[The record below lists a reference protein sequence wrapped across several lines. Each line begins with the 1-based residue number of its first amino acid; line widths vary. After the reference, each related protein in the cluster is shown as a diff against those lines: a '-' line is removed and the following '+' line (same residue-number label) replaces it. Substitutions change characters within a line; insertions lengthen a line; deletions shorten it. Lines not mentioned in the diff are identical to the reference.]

1 MDAKFRFA
9 LHAKAICVV
18 PLVAS
23 LFVLAIINGFGC
35 SNMSHDEIILVTTA
49 LSSIVY
55 ATLLYTVY
63 RRSNKIDFVFL
74 FVLISWPFYFGQQFL
89 AAIGAETSVRMI
101 DINQLTDAA
110 IFHAGIITLMCLN
123 VFCLAYVLYPTNP
136 RQYHTPLQST
146 GRESLRK
153 ACTAVAVIVL
163 IPTLVTF
170 YRNYSLSISAGYG
183 ARISEAS
190 LQLSGINNLAG
201 IAAQLMPYA
210 LIGLFLCRNKGEKW
224 QILALFAYIALYM
237 MSGSRT
243 QGFIL
248 LIAIAVI
255 WTAVFS
261 EKKPVQQIAVI
272 LVAGI
277 AVAILFSAISLARS
291 LVASSD
297 LTSAIS
303 SMMTQNNPIIDAIQ
317 EAGQTFVVLG
327 AVYSNTPNPVPFGDG
342 LTYLSG
348 ITYIL
353 PNVVTGNFY
362 ASVNSVDQLFAPF
375 LTSYGGVGSS
385 FIAEAY
391 YNFGYASFLV
401 MAVFG
406 LLLGKIQKEF
416 EIGLAKENYFIL
428 FACVGCFM
436 ICSFYIRS
444 DVRTFLRNFTWNVA
458 PILALQ
464 WVLWYRSKIRSG
476 NRAADKST
484 GIIRK
489 VKV

>member
-1 MDAKFRFA
+1 
-9 LHAKAICVV
+9 
-18 PLVAS
+18 
-23 LFVLAIINGFGC
+23 
-35 SNMSHDEIILVTTA
+35 MSHDEIVFSTTV
-49 LSSIVY
+49 LSVIVY
-55 ATLLYTVY
+55 TVLLYAVFC
-63 RRSNKIDFVFL
+63 RSNRIDFVFL

-89 AAIGAETSVRMI
+89 AAIGAETIRPMI
-101 DINQLTDAA
+101 DIDQLADTA
-110 IFHAGIITLMCLN
+110 IFHAGIITLICLN
-123 VFCLAYVLYPTNP
+123 VLCLAYVLCPVKT
-136 RQYHTPLQST
+136 RQYHIPLQST
-146 GRESLRK
+146 GKEALRK
-153 ACTAVAVIVL
+153 ACLAVAVVVL
-163 IPTLVTF
+163 IPTLLTL
-170 YRNYSLSISAGYG
+170 YRNYSLSASAGYG

-201 IAAQLMPYA
+201 IAAQFMPYA
-210 LIGLFLCRNKGEKW
+210 LIGLFLCRKKGEKW
-224 QILALFAYIALYM
+224 QVIALIGYIALYM

-248 LIAIAVI
+248 LIAVAVVWI
-255 WTAVFS
+255 SVFS
-261 EKKPVQQIAVI
+261 EKKPVQQIAAI
-272 LVAGI
+272 LIVGL
-277 AVAILFSAISLARS
+277 AVAILFSMVSLVRSLAT
-291 LVASSD
+291 SSD
-297 LTSAIS
+297 FSSAIS

-327 AVYSNTPNPVPFGDG
+327 AVYSNTPNTVPFGDG

-348 ITYIL
+348 IAYIL
-353 PNVVTGNFY
+353 PDAVTGDYY

-391 YNFGYASFLV
+391 YNFGYASFFV
-401 MAVFG
+401 MALFG

-416 EIGLAKENYFIL
+416 EIGLAKANYFIL

-444 DVRTFLRNFTWNVA
+444 DVRTFLRNFTWNVL

-464 WVLWYRSKIRSG
+464 WMLWYRSTVRSG
-476 NRAADKST
+476 SRPAAKST